1 MAESSYQLRAHRQL
15 HKPRFLRRWDKKQGW
30 YQTVSSGSPSAEGKG
45 SRWVGS
51 ERGSTDRPSEP
62 PWAFLLLTQQLPQ
75 EKQGGLQRLARYSWD
90 LLPPGDMENMQI
102 CFCAVKGLNFPS
114 TTCRWYTS
122 RALHYPSFSRL
133 LGLKSTLLNFCC
145 FLKLNEEIP
154 PKTHWFGSKWLW
166 GDEGELTHCLL
177 QCLFLASKRH
187 RDANLIFFSV
197 LHDFAL
203 VVNYLGEIIIS
214 TLGKTR
220 HNVSVLAE
228 LVLSMSKT

>member
-1 MAESSYQLRAHRQL
+1 MGGQWERQHRQTLRASMSFSLAHSTAATGEAGTAAEVGQVQL
-15 HKPRFLRRWDKKQGW
+15 GLTSTRRHGEYANLLLCSKRFEFSFKDMQMVYLK
-30 YQTVSSGSPSAEGKG
+30 SPSLSFFLSTFRAEKY
-45 SRWVGS
+45 SFK
-51 ERGSTDRPSEP
+51 
-62 PWAFLLLTQQLPQ
+62 FLLLFETEWGNSTQ
-75 EKQGGLQRLARYSWD
+75 
-90 LLPPGDMENMQI
+90 
-102 CFCAVKGLNFPS
+102 
-114 TTCRWYTS
+114 
-122 RALHYPSFSRL
+122 
-133 LGLKSTLLNFCC
+133 
-145 FLKLNEEIP
+145 
-154 PKTHWFGSKWLW
+154 KTFGSKWLW